1 MNPVKIL
8 AAALAALFLLA
19 GCAATGEPPRS
30 EIADACAKAHADDS
44 LARARCECDAK
55 FPIVSISEVEAQR
68 GICYQCAAEFPDSP
82 QARELCE
89 REKNR
94 NRVATDTFANLLVTL
109 IMLGALALS
118 I

>member
-1 MNPVKIL
+1 MKYAKIL
-8 AAALAALFLLA
+8 AAVFAALFFLS
-19 GCAATGEPPRS
+19 GCATTTATPRS
-30 EIADACAKAHADDS
+30 AIAEACAKTHSADS

-55 FPIVSISEVEAQR
+55 FPVASISEVEAQR
-68 GICYQCAAEFPDSP
+68 GICYQCAAEYPDSP

-94 NRVATDTFANLLVTL
+94 ERINTDAFAELFLMLVL
-109 IMLGALALS
+109 VGALALT